1 MKRLKGALKE
11 ANIAIENLWKA
22 LEQGQAV
29 DMITERIEKRKKE
42 KEELQT
48 QLAIE
53 MNKQIVFTAPQIRA
67 FLYSLKKGNVNDI
80 NNRRGIINIFLR
92 AIYLFDDRLTLI
104 LNGGDKPIIIDDILL
119 DDIEADNAEYLC
131 SSLVADAPP
140 KS

>member
-1 MKRLKGALKE
+1 M
-11 ANIAIENLWKA
+11 
-22 LEQGQAV
+22 
-29 DMITERIEKRKKE
+29 
-42 KEELQT
+42 QT

-67 FLYSLKKGNVNDI
+67 FLYSLKKGNVNDT

-104 LNGGDKPIIIDDILL
+104 LNGGDKPIVIDDILL
-119 DDIEADNAEYLC
+119 DDIEASNEEYLS

-140 KS
+140 FH

>member
-1 MKRLKGALKE
+1 
-11 ANIAIENLWKA
+11 
-22 LEQGQAV
+22 
-29 DMITERIEKRKKE
+29 MITERIEKRKHE
-42 KEELQT
+42 KEDLQT

-67 FLYSLKKGNVNDI
+67 FLYSLKKGNVNDT

-104 LNGGDKPIIIDDILL
+104 LNGGDKPIVIDDILL
-119 DDIEADNAEYLC
+119 DDIEASNEEYLS

-140 KS
+140 KKSRTHVCGCVVFYRDTSRFVYRIIALSV